1 MNLPKLPME
10 IINKIFTYS
19 SSPVASLFKAEY
31 PNMYDDENELSFYDV
46 WLENYSKRAKRNYA
60 NWLAQQVDE
69 SDESDDDDGVHY
81 FR

>member
-10 IINKIFTYS
+10 IVNKIFTYS

-31 PNMYDDENELSFYDV
+31 AGMYDDENELTFYTV
-46 WLENYSKRAKRNYA
+46 WLENYSKRAKQNYLK
-60 NWLAQQVDE
+60 WLKQRPDE
-69 SDESDDDDGVHY
+69 SDESDDDEGVHY

>member
-1 MNLPKLPME
+1 
-10 IINKIFTYS
+10 
-19 SSPVASLFKAEY
+19 
-31 PNMYDDENELSFYDV
+31 MYDDENELSFYDV